1 MVANSIKS
9 SLLLNIKKRDLKRL
23 LKALPR
29 REGEWGDQC
38 TLKAELGLQIMQY
51 TEINSFLQCKEE
63 ALCFYDYTPLER

>member
-38 TLKAELGLQIMQY
+38 TLKAELGLLIMQY

-63 ALCFYDYTPLER
+63 ALCFHDYTPLES

>member
-29 REGEWGDQC
+29 REGGGGIC

-51 TEINSFLQCKEE
+51 TEVNSFRQCKEE
-63 ALCFYDYTPLER
+63 ALCFHDYTLLES

>member
-9 SLLLNIKKRDLKRL
+9 SLLLNIKKKDVKRL

-29 REGEWGDQC
+29 REGGGGIC

-51 TEINSFLQCKEE
+51 TEINSFRQCKEE
-63 ALCFYDYTPLER
+63 ALCFHDYTLLES

>member
-9 SLLLNIKKRDLKRL
+9 SLLLNIEKRDLKRL

-29 REGEWGDQC
+29 REGKWGDQC
-38 TLKAELGLQIMQY
+38 TLKAELDLQIMQY

-63 ALCFYDYTPLER
+63 ALCFHDYTPLES